1 MNSKK
6 ILMLISSL
14 FILILLCQPILGI
27 GIRGIV
33 NYFQIYEPN
42 AHIELDY
49 EIISNMPP
57 MDVVIGYEEPPEMKG
72 SIKIDTEKMFLRSG
86 EAKPIHVT
94 LDLPSEAK
102 TPGPHDFWVLAVES
116 PPKLRGGQVGAIGTI
131 KSKITIFVP
140 YPGKYLMGKIE
151 AKPVKQ
157 GEEMAIDLIL
167 THLGNVTID
176 SVKAIAE
183 IYDLK
188 DNRIATMQAYQPG
201 NKNDFEISMR
211 PKETKK
217 MYMDWLPA
225 EGLKGKF
232 RVRILVNYDGIDLEV
247 GGIAYVG
254 YKNIE
259 IINTS
264 MQAEA
269 GTVTPYL
276 VRIGSLW
283 NDVLYDVFTDVT
295 FFNSTGDELDT
306 VRSSRYD
313 ILPFKSLWFR
323 NYWNTRNLRPG
334 NYTALVKVHFDDLVV
349 EGKYPV
355 ELIEPISPV
364 IEKPFFS
371 STVIWVIV
379 ITLIIL
385 LLIGGNIFFFIF
397 MKKKSE
403 EQGKEKKPGKKE
415 KLKKKKPKKKED
427 MEKAAEEELA
437 ELEKLDLD

>member
-6 ILMLISSL
+6 ILILISSL
-14 FILILLCQPILGI
+14 LILILLCQPILGI
-27 GIRGIV
+27 GMRGIIG
-33 NYFQIYEPN
+33 YFQIYEPN
-42 AHIELDY
+42 AHIDLEY
-49 EIISNMPP
+49 KIVSNMPS
-57 MDVVIGYEEPPEMKG
+57 MDVGIGFEEPPEMKG
-72 SIKIDTEKMFLRSG
+72 VMKVDTKKIFLPSG
-86 EAKPIHVT
+86 QEKPIYVT

-102 TPGPHDFWVLAVES
+102 TPGPHAFWIIAAES
-116 PPKLRGGQVGAIGTI
+116 PPKLRGGQVGAMGTV
-131 KSKITIFVP
+131 KLKITIFVP
-140 YPGKYLMGKIE
+140 YPGKYLMGKID
-151 AKPVKQ
+151 AKPVKE

-167 THLGNVTID
+167 THLGNETIN

-183 IYDLK
+183 IYDLE

-201 NKNDFEISMR
+201 NKNDFEISIK

-217 MYMDWLPA
+217 MYIDWLPD

-232 RVRILVNYDGIDLEV
+232 RIKVLINYD
-247 GGIAYVG
+247 
-254 YKNIE
+254 
-259 IINTS
+259 NTS
-264 MQAEA
+264 KQVEA

-295 FFNSTGDELDT
+295 FFNSTGDEIDT

-313 ILPFKSLWFR
+313 IQPFKDLWFR
-323 NYWNTRNLRPG
+323 SYWNTRNLMPG
-334 NYTALVKVHFDDLVV
+334 NYSALVKVSFDDMVV

-379 ITLIIL
+379 IILIIL

-403 EQGKEKKPGKKE
+403 EEGKEKKPGKKE
-415 KLKKKKPKKKED
+415 KFKKKKPKKKED

>member
-6 ILMLISSL
+6 ILMFISSL

-49 EIISNMPP
+49 GVVSNMPP
-57 MDVVIGYEEPPEMKG
+57 MDVVIGFEEPLEMKG
-72 SIKIDTEKMFLRSG
+72 SIKVDTEKMFLRTG
-86 EAKPIHVT
+86 EEKQIHVT
-94 LDLPSEAK
+94 LDLPSEVK

-116 PPKLRGGQVGAIGTI
+116 PPKLRGGQVGAVGTV

-140 YPGKYLMGKIE
+140 YPGKYLRGKIE
-151 AKPVKQ
+151 AKPVKE

-167 THLGNVTID
+167 THLGNETIK
-176 SVKAIAE
+176 SVKAIVE
-183 IYDLK
+183 IYDPE

-201 NKNDFEISMR
+201 NKNDFEISIK

-217 MYMDWLPA
+217 MYIDWLPA

-232 RVRILVNYDGIDLEV
+232 RVRILINYDGIDLEV

-264 MQAEA
+264 KQVEA
-269 GTVTPYL
+269 GTVTQYL
-276 VRIGSLW
+276 VNIGSLW

-295 FFNSTGDELDT
+295 FFNSTGDELDI

-323 NYWNTRNLRPG
+323 SYWNTRNLRPG
-334 NYTALVKVHFDDLVV
+334 NYTALVKVYFDDMVV

-364 IEKPFFS
+364 TEKPFFS

-379 ITLIIL
+379 IILIIL

-403 EQGKEKKPGKKE
+403 EEGKEKKTGKKE
-415 KLKKKKPKKKED
+415 KVKKKKPKTKED
-427 MEKAAEEELA
+427 MERSAEEELA
-437 ELEKLDLD
+437 ELEKMDLD